1 VLKHSFAIC
10 GRPSDGSKTPS
21 PCMRVP
27 WMLVLACLLLIQH
40 TPLAAAKSEDAVRAF
55 VEQVN
60 SASNTFFSSGS
71 EADAREKC
79 RSLLSWAFDVQAM
92 AEYALAKAWNT
103 STEEERKAFLDAFEG
118 EIITEYLRR
127 MKANGTL
134 TYVGAREPLEGD
146 RLAASRLTVRGKPD
160 QIWIWRIRPAG
171 EAWRI
176 VDVLV
181 DGHSAIFAERQE
193 YAQVLEANHGDINAV
208 IAFVRNRAARGLQS
222 K

>member
-1 VLKHSFAIC
+1 
-10 GRPSDGSKTPS
+10 
-21 PCMRVP
+21 MRVLG
-27 WMLVLACLLLIQH
+27 MLVLLACLLLVPNAPPA
-40 TPLAAAKSEDAVRAF
+40 TAASEDPVRDF

-79 RSLLSWAFDVQAM
+79 RHLLSWAFDEQAM
-92 AEYALAKAWNT
+92 AEYALAKAWGP
-103 STEEERKAFLDAFEG
+103 STEEERKAFLDAFED

-127 MKANGTL
+127 MKATGTL

-146 RLAASRLTVRGKPD
+146 RLAASRLAVPGKPD
-160 QIWIWRIRPAG
+160 QTWIWRMRPAG
-171 EAWRI
+171 ETWRI

-193 YAQVLEANHGDINAV
+193 YGRVLQANHGDINAV
-208 IAFVRNRAARGLQS
+208 IAFVRKRAARGLES